1 MTDLLLLAVGHAL
14 VWAAGICLA
23 SLPRWWRER
32 RAGGPIAARADGEFA
47 WTLGAGWLVG
57 AFVLTLVMRG
67 ASLAGIPLGRLA
79 VGLPLLLVIAAGVGL
94 ALSSGRQATLERW
107 RSAILDVTRTTI
119 GSGLPPLQRVLW
131 LALLGWLAFRF
142 GLLLVEATT
151 RPLYPWDAWMQWATK
166 ARVWF
171 ELKAIV
177 PFAPFDVWLPANGAV
192 YFDAAP
198 HNPATVPL
206 WQVWSA
212 LLIGRWDDA
221 HTNLAWWCTAVAI
234 GLLVYGF
241 LRSAGGSRW
250 LAIVGAWLAGSLPI
264 ANVHVALA
272 GYADLPLAAYVTL
285 AMLAGWRWARLRRT
299 EDLLLLLLCLVA
311 LPTIK
316 NPGKAW
322 LVLLLPGIA
331 VAAWPRWGLRAA
343 GLIACAGALALL
355 ILAQTNPVDP
365 RLPDPVRGSV
375 SLAGT
380 ARRVLPVCEL
390 APPVVRGDRDGAHRR
405 TLAVRDRRGAADG
418 DAGLGSPF
426 PAVRLFVHHRVD
438 LGRRPVDRQ
447 PGDAAPR
454 AADRRLDAARLPRL
468 VGEARRRRDGEI
480 VFRGRCRG
488 TAGRGL
494 KRRCST
500 SPPSRSAASI
510 R

>member
-1 MTDLLLLAVGHAL
+1 MS
-14 VWAAGICLA
+14 I
-23 SLPRWWRER
+23 
-32 RAGGPIAARADGEFA
+32 
-47 WTLGAGWLVG
+47 
-57 AFVLTLVMRG
+57 
-67 ASLAGIPLGRLA
+67 
-79 VGLPLLLVIAAGVGL
+79 GLPLLLVIAAGVGL

-107 RSAILDVTRTTI
+107 RSAILDMTRTTI

-198 HNPATVPL
+198 HYPATVPL

-272 GYADLPLAAYVTL
+272 GYADLPMAAYVTL
-285 AMLAGWRWARLRRT
+285 AMLAGWRWARLRRA

-331 VAAWPRWGLRAA
+331 VAALAALGAA
-343 GLIACAGALALL
+343 GRRLDRRRRRAGAADPR
-355 ILAQTNPVDP
+355 ADQPGDP
-365 RLPDPVRGSV
+365 RLPDPVRGRV
-375 SLAGT
+375 SLAGP
-380 ARRVLPVCEL
+380 ARRVLPVREL
-390 APPVVRGDRDGAHRR
+390 APPVVRGDRGGARRR
-405 TLAVRDRRGAADG
+405 TLAARDRRGAVDG
-418 DAGLGSPF
+418 DAGPGSPL
-426 PAVRLFVHHRVD
+426 PAVRLRVHQRVD

-447 PGDAAPR
+447 PRDAAPR
-454 AADRRLDAARLPRL
+454 AAGRRLDAARLPRL
-468 VGEARRRRDGEI
+468 VGEARRRR
-480 VFRGRCRG
+480 V
-488 TAGRGL
+488 AN
-494 KRRCST
+494 
-500 SPPSRSAASI
+500 PSSAADAAAPPAAA
-510 R
+510 